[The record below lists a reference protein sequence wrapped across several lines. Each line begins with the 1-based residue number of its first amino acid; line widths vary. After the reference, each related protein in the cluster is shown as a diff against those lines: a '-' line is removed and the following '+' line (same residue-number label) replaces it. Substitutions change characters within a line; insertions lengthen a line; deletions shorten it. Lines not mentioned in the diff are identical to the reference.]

1 MASDAYA
8 ADALA
13 PLPLLRVT
21 GLAASVTGAGDAAA
35 PILHGIDLEVRAGEV
50 HAVMG
55 PNGSGKSTLARVIGG
70 HEEYE
75 VTAGSVSYEVN
86 LRSRD
91 LLAMTADERAKEGI
105 FISFQYPVEIPGV
118 SNAVFLRAAYN
129 QIALHQGLPELDP
142 IDFEELL
149 GQKAEQLGINEDF
162 IHRDVNVDFSGG
174 EKKRNE
180 ILQLA
185 LLSPR
190 LAILDETDS
199 GLDIDSLRAV
209 AVGISKLRH
218 DGNAFVL
225 ITHYQRLLDH
235 IEPDHVHVLLGGR
248 IVRTGGKELALEVE
262 ARGYDWLAE
271 PTAVS
276 AAG

>member
-1 MASDAYA
+1 
-8 ADALA
+8 
-13 PLPLLRVT
+13 
-21 GLAASVTGAGDAAA
+21 
-35 PILHGIDLEVRAGEV
+35 
-50 HAVMG
+50 MG

-70 HEEYE
+70 HADYQ
-75 VTAGSVSYEVN
+75 VTSGSVGYEVN
-86 LRSRD
+86 LRQRD
-91 LLAMTADERAKEGI
+91 LLEMSPDERAKEGV

-129 QIALHQGLPELDP
+129 QIARHQGLPELDP

-149 GQKAEQLGINEDF
+149 RQKAQQIGIDEGF

-199 GLDIDSLRAV
+199 GLDVDSLRAV
-209 AVGISKLRH
+209 AAGIGALRH
-218 DGNAFVL
+218 EGNAFVL

-248 IVRTGGKELALEVE
+248 IVRSGNKDLAREVE
-262 ARGYDWLAE
+262 ARGYDWLA
-271 PTAVS
+271 
-276 AAG
+276 AAGMAAAATT